1 MLESKIQAQIIK
13 TLREA
18 GAYVI
23 KTIVSST
30 GGVPDVIACYRG
42 IFIAIECKST
52 TGKPSE
58 LQKVNLEWI
67 RQAGGIAI
75 VARSAADVKKLLTD
89 LPISKI

>member
-23 KTIVSST
+23 KTIVSSA

-42 IFIAIECKST
+42 IFIAIEVKDAK
-52 TGKPSE
+52 GKTSK
-58 LQKVNLEWI
+58 LQEVNMEWI